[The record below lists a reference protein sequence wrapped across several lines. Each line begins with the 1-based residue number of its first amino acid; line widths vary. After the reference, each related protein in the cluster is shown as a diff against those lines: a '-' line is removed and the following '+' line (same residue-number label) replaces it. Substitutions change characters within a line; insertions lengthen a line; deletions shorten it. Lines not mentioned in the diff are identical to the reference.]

1 MCVAVYEGSLENVSV
16 HVSSVFSALGHSV
29 LEKESGVDGELGA
42 VCVCFHV
49 CAAYG
54 NGVCHYVVCAGA
66 DARCA
71 PAADSQ
77 DVSAGDFDVG
87 IGVNHVFGFFGDVF
101 CVGTGTDAGAAFHDI
116 FCALCAVCLHVSAG
130 DGDDNFI
137 CTCPAADACAAL
149 RAACCMNA
157 AAGDCNAGLFYGC
170 LTLAGAAAAGIISIG
185 RAACADAGCRAAA
198 LCINGS
204 AVDDDLAV
212 SQISAADAG
221 AAVMVVVTLGVADG
235 GNLAAVDGDDG
246 VGVHSAADA
255 GAVCTAVGCCVYGTA
270 VDGYICEIVSRSLGA
285 ARTRLA
291 ASKACADTGV
301 SGGTD
306 VAAVDDDFAAVAVV
320 SAADAGAASGAL
332 RIDVTAVDGD
342 GSPLVVYEFIRTGA
356 GPVGRIVR
364 ASKTCR
370 VIAAVQVIASA
381 LDGDVAVHAGV
392 IAGLAAADAC
402 RIAAA
407 AGGKASVAGKGQV
420 CHLAA
425 VYISY
430 FQGCIACSAGQSIV
444 AFQNDLRFRGRFH
457 IEGSAGVCGY
467 GDIVQGYFRVVRDD
481 DAVGVGIADGSYGNL
496 AAVYGQDSV
505 FKGIIVCAVGGDGEL
520 ADFLGLLCRK
530 DFFDDFFRNFG
541 LFHGSDGLFCR
552 AAQEEHGCLLPGSG
566 RLFFSVQVAAA
577 GLTKAAGAGLS
588 QIASGCQV
596 RIAGLSEVTVGRC
609 SCVLFQIGSRSLA
622 GKSLAVIIGGDILE
636 YRLFGALASKQVVEK
651 AGLTLIQINRCKRVK
666 GSRQGH
672 ASGQQQGTDSDF
684 SSVLLHIC
692 SSICSSMF

>member
-1 MCVAVYEGSLENVSV
+1 M
-16 HVSSVFSALGHSV
+16 
-29 LEKESGVDGELGA
+29 
-42 VCVCFHV
+42 
-49 CAAYG
+49 
-54 NGVCHYVVCAGA
+54 
-66 DARCA
+66 
-71 PAADSQ
+71 
-77 DVSAGDFDVG
+77 
-87 IGVNHVFGFFGDVF
+87 
-101 CVGTGTDAGAAFHDI
+101 
-116 FCALCAVCLHVSAG
+116 
-130 DGDDNFI
+130 
-137 CTCPAADACAAL
+137 
-149 RAACCMNA
+149 
-157 AAGDCNAGLFYGC
+157 
-170 LTLAGAAAAGIISIG
+170 
-185 RAACADAGCRAAA
+185 
-198 LCINGS
+198 
-204 AVDDDLAV
+204 
-212 SQISAADAG
+212 
-221 AAVMVVVTLGVADG
+221 
-235 GNLAAVDGDDG
+235 
-246 VGVHSAADA
+246 
-255 GAVCTAVGCCVYGTA
+255 
-270 VDGYICEIVSRSLGA
+270 
-285 ARTRLA
+285 
-291 ASKACADTGV
+291 

-306 VAAVDDDFAAVAVV
+306 VAAVDDDFSAVAVI

-430 FQGCIACSAGQSIV
+430 FQGCISCSAGQSIV
-444 AFQNDLRFRGRFH
+444 AFQNDLRFRSRFH
-457 IEGSAGVCGY
+457 IEGCAGVCGY
-467 GDIVQGYFRVVRDD
+467 GDIVQGYFRVIRDD
-481 DAVGVGIADGSYGNL
+481 DAVGVSIADGAYDKSS
-496 AAVYGQDSV
+496 AVYGQDSV
-505 FKGIIVCAVGGDGEL
+505 SKGVILCAVGGD
-520 ADFLGLLCRK
+520 DFFSLNCRDYFCCRK

-552 AAQEEHGCLLPGSG
+552 AAQEEHGCLLQGSG

-609 SCVLFQIGSRSLA
+609 RCVLFQIGSRSLA
-622 GKSLAVIIGGDILE
+622 GKSLTVIIGGDILE